1 MVAERSWMRLPAP
14 RSIALLSDRSRVPWA
29 MLSWAMGRGLV
40 VRGGEVLTHADL
52 FAAWQAEP

>member
-14 RSIALLSDRSRVPWA
+14 RSIALFIDRSRVP
-29 MLSWAMGRGLV
+29 MGRGLV
-40 VRGGEVLTHADL
+40 ARGGEVLTHADL

>member
-1 MVAERSWMRLPAP
+1 
-14 RSIALLSDRSRVPWA
+14 